1 MLSSL
6 FFSGPV
12 KKRSRTTLASKGKQ
26 KGESQEEPRRKRRRK
41 ICQQCERKRG
51 VIEKLQADLQEKT
64 AQLKELGDK
73 VQHYQNKSQKRE
85 HASALKED
93 KLDTHICF
101 LLRIFVKKTNMFDF
115 TPWLVLYPGT
125 YFYICL
131 PLLLMNVRV
140 WNVGDQLLK

>member
-1 MLSSL
+1 M
-6 FFSGPV
+6 
-12 KKRSRTTLASKGKQ
+12 
-26 KGESQEEPRRKRRRK
+26 RKETWCHR
-41 ICQQCERKRG
+41 E
-51 VIEKLQADLQEKT
+51 LQADLQEKT

-115 TPWLVLYPGT
+115 TP
-125 YFYICL
+125 
-131 PLLLMNVRV
+131 
-140 WNVGDQLLK
+140 